1 MKKDNE
7 VKDEMKVK
15 IKGGP
20 KFWQKFLKKLD
31 KAKKE
36 GNVSCGG
43 TCCK

>member
-1 MKKDNE
+1 MKELKDKKDKME
-7 VKDEMKVK
+7 VE

-20 KFWQKFLKKLD
+20 KFWQKFLKKLE